1 MPLICLSYLLS
12 SSIFPSFTFLF
23 LAKPL
28 LLYLDYI
35 DRTSLGNARTL
46 NSDKPGESLV
56 ESLGLK
62 GLKYNIIVAVFFI
75 PCKLTSSSFPTLL
88 PSALLPCVLVLWCE
102 KLSWLRKK
110 RNQMYCSNSLR
121 TWPWNV
127 SPHRSGSLGSWC
139 RKYHFRCGRG
149 DLTDDQ
155 LFVRNSTVGV
165 SSRSA
170 PLPSH
175 RIPV

>member
-1 MPLICLSYLLS
+1 MATPALEYDADLTLDSDSQEYKVMEKRIVRKQDWRIMPLICLSYLLS

-88 PSALLPCVLVLWCE
+88 PSALLPCVLVL
-102 KLSWLRKK
+102 
-110 RNQMYCSNSLR
+110 
-121 TWPWNV
+121 
-127 SPHRSGSLGSWC
+127 
-139 RKYHFRCGRG
+139 
-149 DLTDDQ
+149 
-155 LFVRNSTVGV
+155 
-165 SSRSA
+165 
-170 PLPSH
+170 
-175 RIPV
+175 